1 MEYLQY
7 NESCQ
12 HDWVG
17 FVAVYTGALDQM
29 ILALGII
36 QMSNIAQ
43 FEERKLLENNK
54 I

>member
-12 HDWVG
+12 HDCCI
-17 FVAVYTGALDQM
+17 AVYTGALDQM

-43 FEERKLLENNK
+43 FEERKLLENN
-54 I
+54 